1 LTAVKRGRR
10 IGNRLPVM
18 RASLRHR
25 GSICGWLA
33 AVLVAQ
39 LLLTAAHACAAPAV
53 PVLPPTQAGLHL
65 PGCHE
70 QAAEPQDGAATL
82 LCKAHC
88 AAPQQSVSSNLPAA
102 DVPQAPFL
110 SAPLLRVLDTAT
122 AEALAAEVPEA
133 VSSGPPAGSPPLY
146 LSLLVL
152 RN

>member
-1 LTAVKRGRR
+1 
-10 IGNRLPVM
+10 M

-39 LLLTAAHACAAPAV
+39 LLLSAAHACAPPAV
-53 PVLPPTQAGLHL
+53 PQPVLHM

-70 QAAEPQDGAATL
+70 QMAEPQDGAATL

-88 AAPQQSVSSNLPAA
+88 AAPQQSVNSSLPAA

-110 SAPLLRVLDTAT
+110 SASLLRVLDTAT
-122 AEALAAEVPEA
+122 AEALAAEIPEA
-133 VSSGPPAGSPPLY
+133 VASGPPAGSPPLY

>member
-1 LTAVKRGRR
+1 
-10 IGNRLPVM
+10 M

-39 LLLTAAHACAAPAV
+39 LLSERRACLRADGRAGAAGCIAHAWLPRACGRTAGRHGDAAVQGALRGRPAIGQQQ
-53 PVLPPTQAGLHL
+53 PAG
-65 PGCHE
+65 
-70 QAAEPQDGAATL
+70 
-82 LCKAHC
+82 
-88 AAPQQSVSSNLPAA
+88 AA

-122 AEALAAEVPEA
+122 AEALAAEIPAA
-133 VSSGPPAGSPPLY
+133 VASGPPAGSPPLY